1 MRTPQSEESARSGS
15 STPARFPEPSWGTD
29 RGSLRAPSCSGTKHT
44 RASSVQGC
52 KRGLRCVLGGG
63 WVPQCRSTLS
73 VSARHRE
80 GRRGHSSGRA
90 STRVVHGCTHGRP
103 RSSNRV
109 AGAHSWRCVVNGE
122 FSDNKSGKGQL
133 GLRRLMVQLWVAG
146 WPRRGAPVCEAH
158 CAAATTGTARG
169 AADTNL
175 KVTGGW
181 CVTTGQA
188 NHLKFF
194 EVLRFSSGR
203 VRFDERHIVPTT
215 SMIHRLS
222 PRSIFYS
229 PLAKL

>member
-133 GLRRLMVQLWVAG
+133 GCRLRRLMCCWYNCG
-146 WPRRGAPVCEAH
+146 WPVGP
-158 CAAATTGTARG
+158 
-169 AADTNL
+169 
-175 KVTGGW
+175 GG
-181 CVTTGQA
+181 VPQFAKHT
-188 NHLKFF
+188 
-194 EVLRFSSGR
+194 VLRRQRAQRGEQLTR
-203 VRFDERHIVPTT
+203 T
-215 SMIHRLS
+215 
-222 PRSIFYS
+222 
-229 PLAKL
+229 